1 MHPLGPSVVLYILLN
16 SDLSKINLF
25 SAILSK
31 GQVQLIP
38 KLEICALGEDDR
50 FNTQSTE
57 LAVRQSLL
65 FS

>member
-16 SDLSKINLF
+16 PDVSKVNLL

-38 KLEICALGEDDR
+38 KLEICVLHEGERLDR
-50 FNTQSTE
+50 QSTE